1 MQRPPDPRRDPKWI
15 KWSFFALAF
24 GWLAILIVAPIA
36 AVFAGAL
43 RKGLGPYLDAI
54 LDPVTLSALKL
65 TILAALCAVPLNTVF
80 GVSAAWLLA
89 KFRFRGRQLILT
101 LIDLPFSVSPV
112 VAGLLIV
119 LVWGRQG
126 WFGPWLAE
134 HGIHV
139 VFAWPAVV
147 LATVFVTFPLVVREL
162 LPVMEE
168 LGSSEE
174 EAAILLG
181 ANGWTMFLKITL
193 PNVKWALIYGVVLA
207 GARAIGEFGAVSVVS
222 GHVRG
227 ETNTLPLHVEI
238 LYNEYHFQAAFAAAT
253 LLVLL
258 SAAAV
263 GFKGVLERKAH
274 R

>member
-1 MQRPPDPRRDPKWI
+1 MSTSTAGRKDPRWI
-15 KWSFFALAF
+15 RWTLLALGL
-24 GWLAILIVAPIA
+24 GWLGILVAAPIV

-43 RKGLGPYLDAI
+43 RRGLGPWAEAVFHAD
-54 LDPVTLSALKL
+54 TLSALRL
-65 TILAALCAVPLNTVF
+65 TLLAALCAVPLNAVF
-80 GVSAAWLLA
+80 GLAAAWLLA
-89 KFRFRGRQLILT
+89 RFRFRGRQLLLT

-112 VAGLLIV
+112 VAGLLLV
-119 LVWGRQG
+119 LVWGQQG
-126 WFGPWLAE
+126 WLGPWLQDR
-134 HGIHV
+134 GIAV

-162 LPVMEE
+162 LPVLEE
-168 LGSSEE
+168 QGSSEE
-174 EAAILLG
+174 EAALLLG
-181 ANGWTMFLKITL
+181 AGAWTMFFKVTL
-193 PNVKWALIYGVVLA
+193 PNAKWALLYGIVLA

-238 LYNEYHFQAAFAAAT
+238 LYNEYRFQAAFAAAT

-263 GFKGVLERKAH
+263 AAKGFLERKAH